1 MAEYQELDAGGI
13 PISFQF
19 SVFVVEA
26 RKSGVY
32 HFFSRQYTL
41 EQKCIPGVCCLGGGK
56 GRIFYDYF
64 LPQHGSPW
72 LFQLCGN
79 GNPAYVS
86 FGAGVCDLFLWMSG
100 EEKKVQNGDHGGL
113 FCLDSAWLCR
123 TGGGGAKSDARFAIV
138 HILVT

>member
-19 SVFVVEA
+19 SVFTVEA

-41 EQKCIPGVCCLGGGK
+41 EQKCIPGICSLGRGK

-64 LPQHGSPW
+64 LPQHGSSW
-72 LFQLCGN
+72 LFQLHGY

-86 FGAGVCDLFLWMSG
+86 SGAGLCDLFLRMSG
-100 EEKKVQNGDHGGL
+100 EKKEVQNGDHGGL
-113 FCLDSAWLCR
+113 FCPDSAWLCR
-123 TGGGGAKSDARFAIV
+123 AGGGGAKSDTRFAIV